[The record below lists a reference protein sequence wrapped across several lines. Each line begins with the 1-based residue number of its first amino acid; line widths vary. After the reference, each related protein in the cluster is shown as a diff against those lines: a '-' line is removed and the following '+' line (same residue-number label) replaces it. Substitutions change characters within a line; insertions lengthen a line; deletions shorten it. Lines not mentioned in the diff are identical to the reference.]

1 MMTVDQRIIELLKE
15 EIIEIGKKAVDLKY
29 VTTVGGNICVRV
41 PFSEKLFLITASNMP
56 LDELDKNTVLLIDE
70 NGHPLES
77 NLKPSKE
84 TYMHLS
90 ILKVRSDVDSIVHLH
105 PLISTTLATINEPIT
120 PVTSEELFFIG
131 DKIGI
136 VPLLPAGSSSLQEA
150 VLEQAKECNVIILKN
165 HGCVA
170 LGKSLK
176 EAFYRVI
183 KLERAAQA
191 TVIAKIFGKK
201 IDPFTLLG

>member
-1 MMTVDQRIIELLKE
+1 
-15 EIIEIGKKAVDLKY
+15 
-29 VTTVGGNICVRV
+29 
-41 PFSEKLFLITASNMP
+41 
-56 LDELDKNTVLLIDE
+56 
-70 NGHPLES
+70 
-77 NLKPSKE
+77 
-84 TYMHLS
+84 
-90 ILKVRSDVDSIVHLH
+90 VRSDVDSIVHLH

-136 VPLLPAGSSSLQEA
+136 VSLLPAGSSSLQEA

>member
-1 MMTVDQRIIELLKE
+1 MTTNQKLIEILKE
-15 EIIEIGKKAVDLKY
+15 EIVEIGKKAVDLKY

-41 PFSEKLFLITASNMP
+41 PLSENQFLITATSMP
-56 LDELDKNTVLLIDE
+56 LDELDKDTILLIDA

-84 TYMHLS
+84 TQMHLS

-105 PLISTTLATINEPIT
+105 PLISTTLATLDESIN

-131 DKIGI
+131 NKVGI

-150 VLEQAKECNVIILKN
+150 VLSQAKECNLIILKN

-170 LGKSLK
+170 LGKNLK
-176 EAFYRVI
+176 EAFYRVV

-191 TVIAKIFGKK
+191 TVIAKIFGRK
-201 IDPFTLLG
+201 IDPFPLLG